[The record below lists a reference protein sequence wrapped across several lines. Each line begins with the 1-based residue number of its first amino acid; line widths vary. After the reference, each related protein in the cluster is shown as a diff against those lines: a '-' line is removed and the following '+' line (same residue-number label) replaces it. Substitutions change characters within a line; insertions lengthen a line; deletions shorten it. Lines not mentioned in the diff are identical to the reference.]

1 MVTPIPKEAQDRVV
15 RAIAEAETRTSGE
28 IFCVLARSVSSYR
41 DVALGWA
48 AAAALLLPL
57 ALIPLVHAA
66 LGAGWEVQGV
76 GADERLSPWT
86 YAFVQLA
93 VFLVVFALSSA
104 PGVRRWITPAA
115 VRRGRVRRAALEQ
128 FLAHGIH
135 VTEQRT
141 GVLIFACLADHRVE
155 VIADEAIHS
164 KVDEDVWADAVAA
177 LTAGLRRGDV
187 AGGFADAV
195 ALCGE
200 VLAQHFPPRPHN
212 PNEVADKL
220 VVL

>member
-1 MVTPIPKEAQDRVV
+1 MVTPIPNEDQDRVV
-15 RAIAEAETRTSGE
+15 RAIIEAESRTSGE

-41 DVALGWA
+41 DVALAWA

-86 YAFVQLA
+86 YAFIQLA
-93 VFLVVFALSSA
+93 VFLIIFTLCSA
-104 PGVRRWITPAA
+104 PGVRRAITPAA
-115 VRRGRVRRAALEQ
+115 VRRDRVRRAALEQ

-164 KVDEDVWADAVAA
+164 RVDEDVWVDAVAA
-177 LTAGLRRGDV
+177 LTESLRRGDV
-187 AGGFADAV
+187 AGSFVDAV
-195 ALCGE
+195 GLCGE
-200 VLAQHFPPRPHN
+200 VLARHFPPRADN
-212 PNEVADKL
+212 ANEVADKL